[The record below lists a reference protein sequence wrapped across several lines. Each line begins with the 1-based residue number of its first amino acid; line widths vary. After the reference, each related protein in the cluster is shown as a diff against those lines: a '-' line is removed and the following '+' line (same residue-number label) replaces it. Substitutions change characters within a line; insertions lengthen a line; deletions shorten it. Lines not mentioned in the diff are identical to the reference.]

1 MSNKRSISLN
11 EALNRSDYPEYI
23 KDKVKSFII
32 ENNKNYQKVS
42 TVYLTKCFNKNIFVI
57 KFDLSVKYK
66 NIDYIITI
74 LIYIPIIF
82 PNEIRIYFEDN
93 QDFHIDSYYQ
103 DLKIIDEVTAE
114 LNYEKIINFI
124 PLQQP
129 LKNLINALTD
139 KFTQK
144 FPLFKNQQKIE
155 YCGPC
160 ILDEKSSTL
169 IELKPDDL
177 KEIKRSDEDRKRLK
191 AKILKNLEDK
201 LFEIQSTQSQL
212 ESIKNEINTS
222 INNYIS
228 KTSAKN
234 ELEEMNQKLCELK
247 LKLENDVQKLK
258 YNKNIGILDK
268 CEEIVEIKNKEKF
281 KYTIMK
287 KGLEKWRFM
296 WIKLIQN
303 HCSCLK
309 QKKRETI
316 NRYSF
321 LILIFQEIKICTSY
335 LQKRIF
341 TYTLG
346 F

>member
-1 MSNKRSISLN
+1 M
-11 EALNRSDYPEYI
+11 
-23 KDKVKSFII
+23 
-32 ENNKNYQKVS
+32 
-42 TVYLTKCFNKNIFVI
+42 
-57 KFDLSVKYK
+57 KYK

-191 AKILKNLEDK
+191 DKILKNLEDK

-287 KGLEKWRFM
+287 KGIED
-296 WIKLIQN
+296 
-303 HCSCLK
+303 
-309 QKKRETI
+309 
-316 NRYSF
+316 F
-321 LILIFQEIKICTSY
+321 LIYINKAFEKKIITFRQAIDETRKLSKELFYISY
-335 LQKRIF
+335 LAEKNI
-341 TYTLG
+341 
-346 F
+346 

>member
-1 MSNKRSISLN
+1 MSNKRLISLN

-191 AKILKNLEDK
+191 DKILKNLEDK

-287 KGLEKWRFM
+287 KGIED
-296 WIKLIQN
+296 
-303 HCSCLK
+303 
-309 QKKRETI
+309 
-316 NRYSF
+316 F
-321 LILIFQEIKICTSY
+321 LIYINKAFEKKIITFRQAIDETRKLSKELFYISY
-335 LQKRIF
+335 LAEKNI
-341 TYTLG
+341 
-346 F
+346 

>member
-139 KFTQK
+139 KFNQK
-144 FPLFKNQQKIE
+144 FPLFKNKQKIE

-191 AKILKNLEDK
+191 DKILKNLEDK

-268 CEEIVEIKNKEKF
+268 CEEIVEIKNK
-281 KYTIMK
+281 
-287 KGLEKWRFM
+287 
-296 WIKLIQN
+296 
-303 HCSCLK
+303 
-309 QKKRETI
+309 
-316 NRYSF
+316 
-321 LILIFQEIKICTSY
+321 
-335 LQKRIF
+335 
-341 TYTLG
+341 
-346 F
+346 

>member
-177 KEIKRSDEDRKRLK
+177 KEIKRSDEDRKKLK
-191 AKILKNLEDK
+191 DKILKNLEDK

-228 KTSAKN
+228 KT
-234 ELEEMNQKLCELK
+234 
-247 LKLENDVQKLK
+247 
-258 YNKNIGILDK
+258 
-268 CEEIVEIKNKEKF
+268 
-281 KYTIMK
+281 
-287 KGLEKWRFM
+287 
-296 WIKLIQN
+296 
-303 HCSCLK
+303 
-309 QKKRETI
+309 
-316 NRYSF
+316 
-321 LILIFQEIKICTSY
+321 
-335 LQKRIF
+335 
-341 TYTLG
+341 
-346 F
+346 